1 MMRSILVIRVQPD
14 LGNSSE
20 AIPVTPEKLLGAVGY
35 HVQVSDVETEVMNL
49 THEVDASIL
58 HLSLA
63 EVDQWVD
70 RLSKGN
76 SDTPLLWWCA
86 PDTTSSSVED
96 CEVDTSLDGILIPS
110 MTGLEIHW
118 TLHFSAR
125 RYMERKQWEHER
137 KQLQSKLEDRKW
149 IDMAK
154 AILCDLK
161 QIPEAK
167 AYDLLRKKA
176 MDERKRMVDV
186 ATAIVKAHQ
195 LLQS

>member
-1 MMRSILVIRVQPD
+1 MRSILVIRVQPIAAD
-14 LGNSSE
+14 SPG
-20 AIPVTPEKLLGAVGY
+20 AIPLTPEKVLGANGY
-35 HVQVSDVETEVMNL
+35 HVQVTDREAEVAKL
-49 THEVDASIL
+49 AREAEASIL

-63 EVDQWVD
+63 DVTYWVNC
-70 RLSKGN
+70 LGKGKAE
-76 SDTPLLWWCA
+76 TPLLWWCA
-86 PDTTSSSVED
+86 PDTASSSVEA
-96 CEVDTSLDGILIPS
+96 CEVETSFDGILTPS
-110 MTGLEIHW
+110 MTGPDIHW
-118 TLHFSAR
+118 TLHFAAR
-125 RYMERKQWEHER
+125 RYMERKQWEQER
-137 KQLQSKLEDRKW
+137 KQLQSRLEDRKW

-161 QIPEAK
+161 QISESE

>member
-1 MMRSILVIRVQPD
+1 MRSILVIRVQPIPAD
-14 LGNSSE
+14 SSE
-20 AIPVTPEKLLGAVGY
+20 AIPLTPEKLLGTVGY
-35 HVQVSDVETEVMNL
+35 HVQVSDSEDEVIKL
-49 THEVDASIL
+49 AREVDASIL

-63 EVDQWVD
+63 DVAHWVN
-70 RLSKGN
+70 RLGDGK

-86 PDTTSSSVED
+86 PDTASSSAED
-96 CEVDTSLDGILIPS
+96 CEVDTSFDGILTPS
-110 MTGLEIHW
+110 MAGPEIHW
-118 TLHFSAR
+118 TLHFAAR
-125 RYMERKQWEHER
+125 RYMERKQWEQER
-137 KQLQSKLEDRKW
+137 KQLQSRLEDRKW

-161 QIPEAK
+161 QISESE

>member
-1 MMRSILVIRVQPD
+1 MRSLLVIRVQPTLSAPID
-14 LGNSSE
+14 
-20 AIPVTPEKLLGAVGY
+20 AIPLTPEKLLGANGY
-35 HVQVSDVETEVMNL
+35 HVRVTDSETEAL
-49 THEVDASIL
+49 KLAGGADASIL

-63 EVDQWVD
+63 DMEYWVQC
-70 RLSKGN
+70 LGKGK

-86 PDTTSSSVED
+86 PDTSSSSAES
-96 CEVDTSLDGILIPS
+96 CEVEASFDGILTPS
-110 MTGLEIHW
+110 MNGPEIHW
-118 TLHFSAR
+118 TLHFAAK
-125 RYMERKQWEHER
+125 RYMERKQWEQER
-137 KQLQSKLEDRKW
+137 KQLQSRLEDRKW

-161 QIPEAK
+161 QISESE

>member
-1 MMRSILVIRVQPD
+1 MRSILVIRVQPITV
-14 LGNSSE
+14 GSSE
-20 AIPVTPEKLLGAVGY
+20 AIPLTPEKLLGAVGY
-35 HVQVSDVETEVMNL
+35 HVQVSDNEDEVMKL
-49 THEVDASIL
+49 ARKVDASIL

-63 EVDQWVD
+63 DVARWVNC
-70 RLSKGN
+70 LGKGK

-86 PDTTSSSVED
+86 PDTASSSAHD
-96 CEVDTSLDGILIPS
+96 CEVETSFDGIVTPS
-110 MTGLEIHW
+110 MAGPEIHW
-118 TLHFSAR
+118 TLHFAAR
-125 RYMERKQWEHER
+125 RYMERKQWEQER
-137 KQLQSKLEDRKW
+137 KQLQSRLEDRKW

-161 QIPEAK
+161 QISEAE

>member
-1 MMRSILVIRVQPD
+1 MRSLLVIRVQPTLSASID
-14 LGNSSE
+14 
-20 AIPVTPEKLLGAVGY
+20 AIPLTPEKLLGANGY
-35 HVQVSDVETEVMNL
+35 HVQVTDSETEAL
-49 THEVDASIL
+49 KLAGGADASIL

-63 EVDQWVD
+63 DMEYWVQS
-70 RLSKGN
+70 LGKGK

-86 PDTTSSSVED
+86 PDTASSSAES
-96 CEVDTSLDGILIPS
+96 CEVETSFDGILTPS
-110 MTGLEIHW
+110 MSGPEIHW
-118 TLHFSAR
+118 TLHFAAK
-125 RYMERKQWEHER
+125 RYMERKQWEQER
-137 KQLQSKLEDRKW
+137 KQLQSRLEDRKW

-161 QIPEAK
+161 QISESE

>member
-1 MMRSILVIRVQPD
+1 MRSLLVIRVQPTIAA
-14 LGNSSE
+14 SSD
-20 AIPVTPEKLLGAVGY
+20 ATIPLTPEQLLTANGY
-35 HVQVSDVETEVMNL
+35 HVQVTDSETEAL
-49 THEVDASIL
+49 KLISKAEASIL

-63 EVDQWVD
+63 DVEHWVHC
-70 RLSKGN
+70 LEKGR
-76 SDTPLLWWCA
+76 SDAPLLWWCA
-86 PDTTSSSVED
+86 PDTAASSVES
-96 CEVDTSLDGILIPS
+96 CEVETSFDGILTPS
-110 MTGLEIHW
+110 MAGSEIHW
-118 TLHFSAR
+118 TLHFAAR
-125 RYMERKQWEHER
+125 RYMERKQWEQER
-137 KQLQSKLEDRKW
+137 KQLQSRLEDRKW

-161 QIPEAK
+161 QISESE

>member
-1 MMRSILVIRVQPD
+1 MRSLLVIRVQPT
-14 LGNSSE
+14 LSASSD
-20 AIPVTPEKLLGAVGY
+20 AIPLTPERLLGANGY
-35 HVQVSDVETEVMNL
+35 HVQVTDSENEAMKLVGGA
-49 THEVDASIL
+49 DASIL

-63 EVDQWVD
+63 DVEYWV
-70 RLSKGN
+70 RCLGKGK

-86 PDTTSSSVED
+86 ADTASSSVEV
-96 CEVDTSLDGILIPS
+96 CEVEASFDGILTPS
-110 MTGLEIHW
+110 MNGPEIHW
-118 TLHFSAR
+118 VLHFAAR
-125 RYMERKQWEHER
+125 RYMERKQWDQER
-137 KQLQSKLEDRKW
+137 KQLHSRLEDRKW

-161 QIPEAK
+161 QISEAE

>member
-1 MMRSILVIRVQPD
+1 MRSLLVIRVQPTLSASID
-14 LGNSSE
+14 
-20 AIPVTPEKLLGAVGY
+20 AIPLTPEKLLGANGY
-35 HVQVSDVETEVMNL
+35 HVQVTDSETEAL
-49 THEVDASIL
+49 KLAGGADASIL

-63 EVDQWVD
+63 DMEYWGQS
-70 RLSKGN
+70 LGKGK

-86 PDTTSSSVED
+86 PDTASSSAES
-96 CEVDTSLDGILIPS
+96 CEVETSFDGILTPS
-110 MTGLEIHW
+110 MSGPEIHW
-118 TLHFSAR
+118 TLHFAAK
-125 RYMERKQWEHER
+125 RYMERKQWEQER
-137 KQLQSKLEDRKW
+137 KQLQSRLEDRKW

-161 QIPEAK
+161 QISESE